1 MKMAKPDA
9 LWNLGS
15 APKPIEG
22 LPVANDDFEVVIEG
36 DDEAAEDGV
45 IVNEDGSVV
54 INFNADA
61 SVLDDEEDTSVDPDK
76 FNENLALKL
85 TDQELGTI
93 AEELLEGIDSDIAS
107 RAEWLA
113 TRARGLDLLGV
124 KLEEARGSVGNTSAP
139 VEGMSVVR
147 HPLLLKAVLMAW
159 SNARAELLPAA
170 GPAKVVDEGNRSPA
184 GDQLAETLE
193 KDFNF
198 YLTKRAKE
206 YYPDT
211 DRMLLL
217 TCFGGSGFKKIYSDP
232 MRRRPVSESIDAEDL
247 IVNNSATDIDNAG
260 RVTHRSM
267 MRKSV
272 MKRMQILGA
281 YRNITLT
288 EPTPQPDQLRE
299 KEGAIEGVQVVNNRP
314 EDNEHTIYETYAEI
328 DIPRFAP
335 QQFKG
340 KGLPLPY
347 RVTIDK
353 DSRQI
358 LEIRRNWNYDDPDC
372 MPKTTFVHYTYIR
385 GFGFYGWGL
394 LHLLG
399 NSTSALTA
407 AWREALD
414 AGMFANFPG
423 FLIAKIAA
431 RQQTNEL
438 RVPAGSGQI
447 IDTQGKPIG
456 DVVKELPY
464 RDVTAGLLGMIDK
477 VEKGSEQIAST
488 VELKVGEGR
497 QDVPVGTMIA
507 QVEQATK
514 IESAIHKN
522 FHQAQSEEFEL
533 LAELFREDPES
544 FWRGKRKKPSQ
555 WSREQFIAALDT
567 YGITPVSDPNV
578 PSHIHRVMKA
588 MALKQLQA
596 ASPQMY
602 DPKAV
607 DTQILKVIGYD
618 NPDALFAPPTPAA
631 PPPIDPQVIVAEMM
645 KQIEQMKQE
654 NAKAIKELDSQ
665 TKLILEKMRAEEK
678 AKDRELKREGMVAD
692 IAVKLAENPD
702 SEEVVDRTFTKDIP

>member
-1 MKMAKPDA
+1 MKKRLTMAQPDQ
-9 LWNLGS
+9 LWNLG
-15 APKPIEG
+15 KPIEN
-22 LPVANDDFEVVIEG
+22 LPPIANDDFEVIIEG
-36 DDEAAEDGV
+36 DNESTEEGV
-45 IVNEDGSVV
+45 IVNEDGSVT
-54 INFNADA
+54 IDLNADA
-61 SVLDDEEDTSVDPDK
+61 SVLDDEEDSSLAPET
-76 FNENLALKL
+76 FNENLAKKL
-85 TDQELGTI
+85 TDTELGTI
-93 AEELLEGIDSDIAS
+93 CEELLEGIEADIQS

-113 TRARGLDLLGV
+113 TRAKGLDLLGV

-159 SNARAELLPAA
+159 ANARAEMLPAA
-170 GPAKVVDEGNRSPA
+170 GPVKVVDEGNRSPQ
-184 GDQLAETLE
+184 GDRLAETLE

-198 YLTKRAKE
+198 YLTKRARE

-217 TCFGGSGFKKIYSDP
+217 TCFGGSGFKKVFSDP

-247 IVNNSATDIDNAG
+247 IVNNAATDIDNAG
-260 RVTHRSM
+260 RVTHRIM
-267 MRKSV
+267 MRRSV
-272 MKRMQILGA
+272 MKRMKIIGA
-281 YRNITLT
+281 YRDIVLT
-288 EPTPQPDQLRE
+288 EPTPQPDQLKE
-299 KEGAIEGVQVVNNRP
+299 KEAAIEGVQVVNQRP
-314 EDNEHTIYETYAEI
+314 EDAEHTVYETYAEV

-335 QQFKG
+335 SQFKG

-358 LEIRRNWNYDDPDC
+358 LEIRRNWTFDDPDC
-372 MPKTTFVHYTYIR
+372 MPKTTFVHYSYIR

-438 RVPAGSGQI
+438 RVPAGAGTI

-456 DVVKELPY
+456 DV
-464 RDVTAGLLGMIDK
+464 LGMIDK
-477 VEKGSEQIAST
+477 VEKGAEQIAST

-544 FWRGKRKKPSQ
+544 FWRGKRRQPSQ
-555 WSREQFIAALDT
+555 WSQDTFIQALDT

-602 DPKAV
+602 DPRAV
-607 DTQILKVIGYD
+607 DTQILQVIGYD
-618 NPDALFAPPTPAA
+618 NPEALFAPPAPAV
-631 PPPIDPQVIVAEMM
+631 PPPPDPQVLIAQMM
-645 KQIEQMKQE
+645 KQIEEMKAANQ
-654 NAKAIKELDSQ
+654 KSIKELDAQ
-665 TKLILEKMRAEEK
+665 TKLILEEMRAAEK

-692 IAVKLAENPD
+692 IAVKLAEHPD
-702 SEEVVDRTFTKDIP
+702 SEEVVDRTFQKDIP